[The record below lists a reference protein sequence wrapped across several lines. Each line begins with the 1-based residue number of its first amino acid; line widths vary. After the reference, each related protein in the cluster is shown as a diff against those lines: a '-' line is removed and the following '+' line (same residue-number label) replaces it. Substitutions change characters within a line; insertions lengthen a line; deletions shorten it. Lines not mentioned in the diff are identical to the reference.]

1 MVLSPIR
8 GETYISISK
17 TTCLPP
23 PPLLELDIKT
33 TKKRKRTVAIVDRY
47 LVYPND
53 VNSDQNI
60 FVIFHFSFPKKKKKR
75 KEDEIVMKD
84 RYHQP

>member
-17 TTCLPP
+17 TTRLPP

-33 TKKRKRTVAIVDRY
+33 TKKRKKTVAIVDRY

-60 FVIFHFSFPKKKKKR
+60 FVIFHFSFPKRKKER
-75 KEDEIVMKD
+75 KMKLS
-84 RYHQP
+84 